1 MMNPSVNH
9 DVKGVMAGISNGD
22 VSLELARRKIAWL
35 DLLPFPMHVDADAKD
50 CLNFIRKQDMG
61 MYVRLIS
68 AMARLH
74 HAFFDALGGLDN
86 VCVIAQSSIVGRSK
100 YKNVFRHFFAE
111 VEEHCD
117 SNLSFGPI
125 ERFGFKAHASSFLT
139 GRYPGLEGVER
150 TDAEIAYAYAF
161 VFGEWAKLNTGA
173 SAVAKNGDG
182 WAATQANRSV
192 QGKKQGKK
200 HRDNGTG
207 MFKPVPD
214 PENPGVMTNHSS
226 LIGRKSRDENT
237 GIFKPVPDPEN
248 PGVMTTHSSLIGR
261 KSRDENTG
269 IFKPVPDPE
278 NPGVMT
284 THSSLIGRKSRDE
297 NTGIF
302 DPDRLLDRSKAR
314 SKTIAAKR
322 DEVDRVVI
330 VEGTVCPGCNTALER
345 DCNASVWVQAIAGHP
360 PALNVT
366 FGCPCKVKGKGK
378 GKGKGKSCGQRSILD
393 AHVRAEMYQRSNL
406 SDPQKSE
413 MEDSITAWMVR
424 EVGHFNAAGQA
435 AADDAGKDFRRCVI
449 SERALNDKGPKGAS
463 AGTLRNKKYLARK
476 KLKQKQTA
484 EESGGG

>member
-9 DVKGVMAGISNGD
+9 DVKGVMAGISNGE

-50 CLNFIRKQDMG
+50 CLNFIKKQDMG

-100 YKNVFRHFFAE
+100 YNNVFRHFFAE

-161 VFGEWAKLNTGA
+161 VFGEWAKLNMGA
-173 SAVAKNGDG
+173 SAVAKDG
-182 WAATQANRSV
+182 EGYAATQANRSV

-207 MFKPVPD
+207 IFKQVPD
-214 PENPGVMTNHSS
+214 PKHPGVMTTHQS
-226 LIGRKSRDENT
+226 LTGRKTRDKGT
-237 GIFKPVPDPEN
+237 GIFKPVPDPKH
-248 PGVMTTHSSLIGR
+248 PGVMTNHSTVNGR
-261 KSRDENTG
+261 KHRDENTG
-269 IFKPVPDPE
+269 
-278 NPGVMT
+278 M
-284 THSSLIGRKSRDE
+284 
-297 NTGIF
+297 F

-345 DCNASVWVQAIAGHP
+345 DCNASVRVTAIAGHP
-360 PALNVT
+360 PALDVSFT
-366 FGCPCKVKGKGK
+366 CPCKVKGKVKGKGK
-378 GKGKGKSCGQRSILD
+378 GKACGHRSILD

>member
-214 PENPGVMTNHSS
+214 PENPGVMT
-226 LIGRKSRDENT
+226 
-237 GIFKPVPDPEN
+237 
-248 PGVMTTHSSLIGR
+248 
-261 KSRDENTG
+261 
-269 IFKPVPDPE
+269 
-278 NPGVMT
+278 

>member
-237 GIFKPVPDPEN
+237 GIF
-248 PGVMTTHSSLIGR
+248 
-261 KSRDENTG
+261 
-269 IFKPVPDPE
+269 
-278 NPGVMT
+278 
-284 THSSLIGRKSRDE
+284 
-297 NTGIF
+297 

>member
-61 MYVRLIS
+61 LYVRLIS

-207 MFKPVPD
+207 M
-214 PENPGVMTNHSS
+214 
-226 LIGRKSRDENT
+226 
-237 GIFKPVPDPEN
+237 
-248 PGVMTTHSSLIGR
+248 
-261 KSRDENTG
+261 
-269 IFKPVPDPE
+269 FKPVPDPE

>member
-61 MYVRLIS
+61 LYVRLIS

-207 MFKPVPD
+207 M
-214 PENPGVMTNHSS
+214 
-226 LIGRKSRDENT
+226 
-237 GIFKPVPDPEN
+237 
-248 PGVMTTHSSLIGR
+248 
-261 KSRDENTG
+261 
-269 IFKPVPDPE
+269 
-278 NPGVMT
+278 
-284 THSSLIGRKSRDE
+284 
-297 NTGIF
+297 F

>member
-9 DVKGVMAGISNGD
+9 DVKGVMAGISNGE

-50 CLNFIRKQDMG
+50 CLNFIKKQDMG

-100 YKNVFRHFFAE
+100 YNNVFRHFFAE

-139 GRYPGLEGVER
+139 GRYPGPEGVER

-161 VFGEWAKLNTGA
+161 VFGEWAKLNMGA
-173 SAVAKNGDG
+173 SAVAKDG
-182 WAATQANRSV
+182 EGYAATQANRSV

-207 MFKPVPD
+207 M
-214 PENPGVMTNHSS
+214 
-226 LIGRKSRDENT
+226 
-237 GIFKPVPDPEN
+237 
-248 PGVMTTHSSLIGR
+248 
-261 KSRDENTG
+261 
-269 IFKPVPDPE
+269 
-278 NPGVMT
+278 
-284 THSSLIGRKSRDE
+284 
-297 NTGIF
+297 F

-345 DCNASVWVQAIAGHP
+345 DCNASVRVTAIAGHS
-360 PALNVT
+360 PALDVSFT
-366 FGCPCKVKGKGK
+366 CPCKVKGKVK
-378 GKGKGKSCGQRSILD
+378 GKGKGKSCGHRSILD

>member
-61 MYVRLIS
+61 LYVRLIS

-139 GRYPGLEGVER
+139 GRYPGPEGVER

-207 MFKPVPD
+207 MF
-214 PENPGVMTNHSS
+214 
-226 LIGRKSRDENT
+226 
-237 GIFKPVPDPEN
+237 
-248 PGVMTTHSSLIGR
+248 
-261 KSRDENTG
+261 
-269 IFKPVPDPE
+269 
-278 NPGVMT
+278 
-284 THSSLIGRKSRDE
+284 
-297 NTGIF
+297 

-360 PALNVT
+360 PALDVSFT
-366 FGCPCKVKGKGK
+366 CPCKVKGKVKGKGK
-378 GKGKGKSCGQRSILD
+378 GKSCRHRSILD

-435 AADDAGKDFRRCVI
+435 AADDAGKDFCRCVI

>member
-61 MYVRLIS
+61 LYVRLIS

-100 YKNVFRHFFAE
+100 SNNVFRHFFAE

-139 GRYPGLEGVER
+139 GRYPGPEGVER

-207 MFKPVPD
+207 M
-214 PENPGVMTNHSS
+214 
-226 LIGRKSRDENT
+226 
-237 GIFKPVPDPEN
+237 
-248 PGVMTTHSSLIGR
+248 
-261 KSRDENTG
+261 
-269 IFKPVPDPE
+269 
-278 NPGVMT
+278 
-284 THSSLIGRKSRDE
+284 
-297 NTGIF
+297 F

-406 SDPQKSE
+406 SDAQKSG
-413 MEDSITAWMVR
+413 MEDIITAWMVR
-424 EVGHFNAAGQA
+424 EVGRFNAAGRA
-435 AADDAGKDFRRCVI
+435 AADDAGKNFRPCVI
-449 SERALNDKGPKGAS
+449 SQRALNDKGPKGAS